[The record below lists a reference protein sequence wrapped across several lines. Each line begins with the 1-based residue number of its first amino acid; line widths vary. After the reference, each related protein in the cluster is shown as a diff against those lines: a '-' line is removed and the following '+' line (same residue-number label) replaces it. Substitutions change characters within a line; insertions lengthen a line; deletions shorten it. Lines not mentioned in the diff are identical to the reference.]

1 MMSKSIQDLVL
12 LGDSR
17 LYESC
22 SEVTKQ
28 DIELIP
34 QWTKDLHSVI
44 EAIREQYGFGRGIAA
59 PQLGIMKRFVYININ
74 NPWVLIN
81 PEIIEASEDTFEMW
95 DDCMSLPSLLVKVK
109 RHQKITVRYTD
120 IDWNI
125 QEVNAE
131 NDLSELLQHEIDHL
145 NGILCTMRAINNKS
159 FKWKKLTV

>member
-1 MMSKSIQDLVL
+1 MTAVLKDLVL

-34 QWTKDLHSVI
+34 QWTQDLHTVI
-44 EAIREQYGFGRGIAA
+44 EAIRERYGFGRGIAA

-81 PEIIEASEDTFEMW
+81 PEIIEASEDVFELW

-120 IDWNI
+120 IDWKI

-159 FKWKKLTV
+159 FKWK

>member
-1 MMSKSIQDLVL
+1 MSTSIQDLVL

-34 QWTKDLHSVI
+34 RWTQDLHSVI

-59 PQLGIMKRFVYININ
+59 PQLGIMKRFIYININ

-81 PEIIEASEDTFEMW
+81 PEIIEASEDMFEMW

-159 FKWKKLTV
+159 FKWK